1 MLNMVYKKAEF
12 RAQTL
17 QTEIQRDLLSYK
29 WDRVHIYELDGILLG
44 FCPLQNTNFFSGIG

>member
-1 MLNMVYKKAEF
+1 MLNVDYRKAEF

-29 WDRVHIYELDGILLG
+29 SNRMQVYELDGTLLG
-44 FCPLQNTNFFSGIG
+44 FCPLQNTNFLSGIS